1 MKKKNEYKCVV
12 CGHLLPLNKINRI
25 LTPPRERGGSMLVL
39 ALLGFA
45 VGVIMSLIV
54 VLCGGQIHVSV

>member
-25 LTPPRERGGSMLVL
+25 LIAPRERGGSMFVL
-39 ALLGFA
+39 ALLGFVA
-45 VGVIMSLIV
+45 GVITSLIV
-54 VLCGGQIHVSV
+54 VLCGGQIHV